1 MLKFNKLQP
10 TQYVVLGF
18 FLVILTGSILLV
30 LPFMHM
36 KGAHVSYIDA
46 LFTATSAVSVT
57 GLIAVDTAEHFNV
70 LGRIIIALL
79 IQIGGLGVTS
89 VGAAFILMMHKK
101 FGLHHRLLLM
111 EGMNFQSLSGVVRLV
126 KYVLKFTLIVE
137 LIGMMLSFIVFSRD
151 YPFWSAL
158 GISAFHS
165 VAAFNNAGFDILG
178 GGQNLIPYRES
189 ILLNLTT
196 AGLIIIAGLGYV
208 TTVEIYVKRNFKK
221 LSMNTKIVVIM
232 TLTLLIV
239 GTILLKITEGF
250 SWMDAFFHSVSARTA
265 GFCTVPIGSFTH
277 AGLLVLSVLMFIGA
291 SPGSTGG
298 GIKTTTF
305 FTIIRSIRGI
315 ATNTPVTAFKRRIPA
330 DSIIKAFS
338 IFTLA
343 IMVITTSTLLILMAE
358 PKLTFIEVFVEVV
371 SAAGTVGL
379 SAGITSGL
387 SVFSKLVLCLTM
399 FIGRLGPLSIAC
411 IWAYQKA
418 APKFNYPEE
427 QITIG

>member
-57 GLIAVDTAEHFNV
+57 GLIAIDTAEHFNV

-126 KYVLKFTLIVE
+126 RYVLKFTLIVE
-137 LIGMMLSFIVFSRD
+137 FIGMMLSFIVFSKD

-178 GGQNLIPYRES
+178 GGQNLIPYRDS

-387 SVFSKLVLCLTM
+387 SIFSKLVLCLTM

-411 IWAYQKA
+411 IWAYQKCGS
-418 APKFNYPEE
+418 
-427 QITIG
+427 TI

>member
-30 LPFMHM
+30 LPFMHIE
-36 KGAHVSYIDA
+36 GAHVSYIDA

-79 IQIGGLGVTS
+79 IQIGGLGVAS

-126 KYVLKFTLIVE
+126 RYVLKFTLIVE
-137 LIGMMLSFIVFSRD
+137 FIGMMLSFIVFSKD

-387 SVFSKLVLCLTM
+387 SIFSKLILCLTM

-411 IWAYQKA
+411 VWAYQKA

-427 QITIG
+427 RVTIG

>member
-1 MLKFNKLQP
+1 MLRFNKLQP

-18 FLVILTGSILLV
+18 FLVILIGSFLLF
-30 LPFMHM
+30 LPFTHM
-36 KGAHVSYIDA
+36 EGAEVSYIDA

-57 GLIAVDTAEHFNV
+57 GLIAIDTAEHFNV
-70 LGRIIIALL
+70 LGRTIIALL

-89 VGAAFILMMHKK
+89 VGAAFILMMQKK

-111 EGMNFQSLSGVVRLV
+111 EGMNFSSLSGVVRLV

-137 LIGMMLSFIVFSRD
+137 LIGMILSFIVFSQD

-178 GGQNLIPYRES
+178 GLQNLIPYRES
-189 ILLNLTT
+189 VLLNLTT
-196 AGLIIIAGLGYV
+196 AGLIIIAGFGFV
-208 TTVEIYVKRNFKK
+208 TTIEIYTKRNFKK

-232 TLTLLIV
+232 TVTLLIV
-239 GTILLKITEGF
+239 GTLLLKMTEGF

-265 GFCTVPIGSFTH
+265 GFSTVPIGSFTH

-305 FTIIRSIRGI
+305 FT
-315 ATNTPVTAFKRRIPA
+315 
-330 DSIIKAFS
+330 
-338 IFTLA
+338 
-343 IMVITTSTLLILMAE
+343 
-358 PKLTFIEVFVEVV
+358 
-371 SAAGTVGL
+371 
-379 SAGITSGL
+379 
-387 SVFSKLVLCLTM
+387 
-399 FIGRLGPLSIAC
+399 
-411 IWAYQKA
+411 
-418 APKFNYPEE
+418 
-427 QITIG
+427 

>member
-111 EGMNFQSLSGVVRLV
+111 EGMNFKSLSGVVRLV

-178 GGQNLIPYRES
+178 GGQNLIPYRDS

-232 TLTLLIV
+232 TITLLIV

-387 SVFSKLVLCLTM
+387 SIFSKLVLCLTM

>member
-57 GLIAVDTAEHFNV
+57 GLIAIDTAEHFNV

-111 EGMNFQSLSGVVRLV
+111 EGMNFKSLSGVVRLV

-178 GGQNLIPYRES
+178 GGQNLIPYRDS

-221 LSMNTKIVVIM
+221 LSMNTKIVVII
-232 TLTLLIV
+232 TVTLLIV

-379 SAGITSGL
+379 SAGITSVL
-387 SVFSKLVLCLTM
+387 SIFSNLVLCLTM

>member
-57 GLIAVDTAEHFNV
+57 GLIAIDTAEHFNV

-111 EGMNFQSLSGVVRLV
+111 EGMNFRSLSGVVRLV

-178 GGQNLIPYRES
+178 GGQNLIPYRDS

-232 TLTLLIV
+232 TITLLIV

-387 SVFSKLVLCLTM
+387 SIFSKLVLCLTM

>member
-18 FLVILTGSILLV
+18 FLVILTGSILLM
-30 LPFMHM
+30 LPFMHIE
-36 KGAHVSYIDA
+36 GAKVSYIDA

-79 IQIGGLGVTS
+79 IQIGGLGVAS

-126 KYVLKFTLIVE
+126 RYVLKFTLIVE
-137 LIGMMLSFIVFSRD
+137 FIGMMLSFIVFSKD

-196 AGLIIIAGLGYV
+196 AGLIIIAGFGYV

-387 SVFSKLVLCLTM
+387 SIFSKLILCLTM

-411 IWAYQKA
+411 VWAYQKA

-427 QITIG
+427 RVTIG

>member
-79 IQIGGLGVTS
+79 IQIGGLGVAS

-126 KYVLKFTLIVE
+126 RYVLKFTLIVE
-137 LIGMMLSFIVFSRD
+137 FIGMMLSFIVFSKD

-178 GGQNLIPYRES
+178 GGQNLIPYRDS

-387 SVFSKLVLCLTM
+387 SIFSKLVLCLTM

>member
-79 IQIGGLGVTS
+79 IQIGGLGVAS

-126 KYVLKFTLIVE
+126 RYVLKFTLIVE
-137 LIGMMLSFIVFSRD
+137 FIGMMLSFIVFSKD

-239 GTILLKITEGF
+239 GTILLKITEGC

-387 SVFSKLVLCLTM
+387 SIFSKLVLCLTM

>member
-57 GLIAVDTAEHFNV
+57 GLIAIDTAEHFNV

-126 KYVLKFTLIVE
+126 RYVLKFTLIVE
-137 LIGMMLSFIVFSRD
+137 FIGMMLSFIVFSKD

-387 SVFSKLVLCLTM
+387 SIFSKLVLCLTM

>member
-18 FLVILTGSILLV
+18 FLVILTGSILLM
-30 LPFMHM
+30 LPFMHIE
-36 KGAHVSYIDA
+36 GAKVSYIDA

-79 IQIGGLGVTS
+79 IQIGGLGVAS

-126 KYVLKFTLIVE
+126 RYVLKFTLIVE
-137 LIGMMLSFIVFSRD
+137 FIGMMLSFIVFSKD

-196 AGLIIIAGLGYV
+196 AGLIIIAGFGYV

-387 SVFSKLVLCLTM
+387 SIFSKLVLCLTM

>member
-1 MLKFNKLQP
+1 ME
-10 TQYVVLGF
+10 
-18 FLVILTGSILLV
+18 
-30 LPFMHM
+30 
-36 KGAHVSYIDA
+36 GAEVSYIDA

-57 GLIAVDTAEHFNV
+57 GLIAIDTAEHFNV
-70 LGRIIIALL
+70 LGRTIIALL

-89 VGAAFILMMHKK
+89 VGAAFILMMQKK

-111 EGMNFQSLSGVVRLV
+111 EGMNFSSLSGVVRLV

-137 LIGMMLSFIVFSRD
+137 LIGMILSFIVFSQD

-178 GGQNLIPYRES
+178 GLQNLIPYRES
-189 ILLNLTT
+189 VLLNLTT
-196 AGLIIIAGLGYV
+196 AGLIIIAGFGFV
-208 TTVEIYVKRNFKK
+208 TTIEIYTKRNFKK

-232 TLTLLIV
+232 TVTLLIV
-239 GTILLKITEGF
+239 GTLLLKMTEGF

-265 GFCTVPIGSFTH
+265 GFSTVPIGSFTH

-305 FTIIRSIRGI
+305 FTIIQSIKGI

-343 IMVITTSTLLILMAE
+343 IMVITTSTLLILIVE
-358 PKLTFIEVFVEVV
+358 PNLTFIEVFVEVV

-379 SAGITSGL
+379 STGITPDL
-387 SVFSKLVLCLTM
+387 SVISKLILCVTM

-411 IWAYQKA
+411 VWAYQKA

>member
-30 LPFMHM
+30 LPFMHIE
-36 KGAHVSYIDA
+36 GAQVSYIDA

-79 IQIGGLGVTS
+79 IQIGGLGVAS

-126 KYVLKFTLIVE
+126 RYVLKFTLIVE
-137 LIGMMLSFIVFSRD
+137 FIGMMLSFIVFSKD

-196 AGLIIIAGLGYV
+196 AGLIIIAGFGYV

-387 SVFSKLVLCLTM
+387 SIFSKLVLCLTM

>member
-178 GGQNLIPYRES
+178 GGQNLIPYRDS

-232 TLTLLIV
+232 TITLLIV

-343 IMVITTSTLLILMAE
+343 IMV
-358 PKLTFIEVFVEVV
+358 K
-371 SAAGTVGL
+371 
-379 SAGITSGL
+379 
-387 SVFSKLVLCLTM
+387 
-399 FIGRLGPLSIAC
+399 
-411 IWAYQKA
+411 
-418 APKFNYPEE
+418 
-427 QITIG
+427 

>member
-79 IQIGGLGVTS
+79 IQIGGLGVAS

-126 KYVLKFTLIVE
+126 RYVLKFTLIVE
-137 LIGMMLSFIVFSRD
+137 FIGMMLSFIVFSKD

-196 AGLIIIAGLGYV
+196 AGLIIIAGFGYV

-232 TLTLLIV
+232 TITLLIV

-387 SVFSKLVLCLTM
+387 SVFSKLVLCHTK

>member
-1 MLKFNKLQP
+1 MLRFNKLQP

-18 FLVILTGSILLV
+18 FLVILIGSFLLF
-30 LPFMHM
+30 LPFTHM
-36 KGAHVSYIDA
+36 EGAEVSYIDA

-57 GLIAVDTAEHFNV
+57 GLIAIDTAEHFNV
-70 LGRIIIALL
+70 LGRTIIALL

-89 VGAAFILMMHKK
+89 VGAAFILMMQKK

-111 EGMNFQSLSGVVRLV
+111 EGMNFSSLSGVVRLV

-137 LIGMMLSFIVFSRD
+137 LIGMILSFIVFSQD

-178 GGQNLIPYRES
+178 GLQNLIPYRES
-189 ILLNLTT
+189 VLLNLTT
-196 AGLIIIAGLGYV
+196 AGLIIIAGFGFV
-208 TTVEIYVKRNFKK
+208 TTIEIYTKRNFKK

-232 TLTLLIV
+232 TVTLLIV
-239 GTILLKITEGF
+239 GTLLLKMTEGF

-265 GFCTVPIGSFTH
+265 GFSTVPIGSFTH

-298 GIKTTTF
+298 GVKTTTF
-305 FTIIRSIRGI
+305 FTIIQSIKGI

-343 IMVITTSTLLILMAE
+343 IMVITTSTLLILIVE
-358 PKLTFIEVFVEVV
+358 PNLTFIEVFVEVV

-379 SAGITSGL
+379 STGITPDL
-387 SVFSKLVLCLTM
+387 SVISKLILCVTM

-411 IWAYQKA
+411 VWAYQKA

>member
-126 KYVLKFTLIVE
+126 RYVLKFTLIVE
-137 LIGMMLSFIVFSRD
+137 FIGMMLSFIVFSKD

-178 GGQNLIPYRES
+178 GGQNLIPYRDS

-387 SVFSKLVLCLTM
+387 SIFSKLVLCLTM

>member
-18 FLVILTGSILLV
+18 FLVILIGSILLV
-30 LPFMHM
+30 LPFMHIE
-36 KGAHVSYIDA
+36 GAKVSYIDA

-79 IQIGGLGVTS
+79 IQIGGLGVAS

-126 KYVLKFTLIVE
+126 RYVLKFTLIVE
-137 LIGMMLSFIVFSRD
+137 FIGMMLSFIVFSKD

-387 SVFSKLVLCLTM
+387 SIFSKLVLCLTM

>member
-111 EGMNFQSLSGVVRLV
+111 EGMNFRSLSGVVRLV

>member
-178 GGQNLIPYRES
+178 GGQNLIPYRDS

-232 TLTLLIV
+232 TITLLIV

-387 SVFSKLVLCLTM
+387 SIFSKLVLCLTM

>member
-178 GGQNLIPYRES
+178 GGQNLIPYRDS

-232 TLTLLIV
+232 TITLLIV

>member
-79 IQIGGLGVTS
+79 IQIGGLGVAS

-126 KYVLKFTLIVE
+126 RYVLKFTLIVE
-137 LIGMMLSFIVFSRD
+137 FIGMMLSFIVFSKD

-387 SVFSKLVLCLTM
+387 SIFSKLVLCLTM

>member
-1 MLKFNKLQP
+1 
-10 TQYVVLGF
+10 
-18 FLVILTGSILLV
+18 
-30 LPFMHM
+30 
-36 KGAHVSYIDA
+36 
-46 LFTATSAVSVT
+46 
-57 GLIAVDTAEHFNV
+57 
-70 LGRIIIALL
+70 
-79 IQIGGLGVTS
+79 
-89 VGAAFILMMHKK
+89 MMQKK

-111 EGMNFQSLSGVVRLV
+111 EGMNFSSLSGIVRLV

-137 LIGMMLSFIVFSRD
+137 LIGMILSFIVFSQD

-178 GGQNLIPYRES
+178 GLQNLIPYRES
-189 ILLNLTT
+189 VLLNLTT
-196 AGLIIIAGLGYV
+196 AGLIIIAGFGFV
-208 TTVEIYVKRNFKK
+208 TTIEIYTKRNFKK

-232 TLTLLIV
+232 TVTLLIV
-239 GTILLKITEGF
+239 GTLLLKMTEGF

-265 GFCTVPIGSFTH
+265 GFSTVPIGSFTH

-305 FTIIRSIRGI
+305 FTIIQSIKGI

-343 IMVITTSTLLILMAE
+343 IMVITTSTLLILIVE
-358 PKLTFIEVFVEVV
+358 PNLTFIEVFVEVV

-379 SAGITSGL
+379 STGITPDL
-387 SVFSKLVLCLTM
+387 SVISKLILCVTM

-411 IWAYQKA
+411 VWAYQKA

>member
-57 GLIAVDTAEHFNV
+57 GLIAIDTAEHFNV

-126 KYVLKFTLIVE
+126 RYVLKFTLIVE
-137 LIGMMLSFIVFSRD
+137 FIGMMLSFIVFSKD

-178 GGQNLIPYRES
+178 GGQNLIPYRDS

-387 SVFSKLVLCLTM
+387 SIFSKLVLCLTM

>member
-57 GLIAVDTAEHFNV
+57 GLIAIDTAEHFNV

-111 EGMNFQSLSGVVRLV
+111 EGMNFKSLSGVVRLV

-178 GGQNLIPYRES
+178 GGQNLIPYRDS

-232 TLTLLIV
+232 TVTLLIV

-343 IMVITTSTLLILMAE
+343 IMIITTSTLLILMAE

-387 SVFSKLVLCLTM
+387 SIFSKLVLCLTM